1 MEIIILAV
9 VLVILGIGVYPIV
22 RKFKKAR
29 ELAKS
34 FQPQKTVEESPG
46 LLSRIFGQE
55 RKANPNPFSEGQR
68 LRFQS
73 ENDGNG
79 PLIWGV
85 VIRERF
91 RGKRCLLLG
100 DDGRKYRRK
109 WSILTWINFPE
120 KLVPSL
126 PVPDCIS
133 SEELVR
139 LEKVL
144 MPTAEAAGYGAV
156 NPPEPE
162 LEPGNVLVAK
172 S

>member
-1 MEIIILAV
+1 MEFIILAV

-22 RKFKKAR
+22 RKAKKAR

-34 FQPQKTVEESPG
+34 FPPQKTVEESPG
-46 LLSRIFGQE
+46 ILSRIFGNQE
-55 RKANPNPFSEGQR
+55 QKANPNPFSEGQR
-68 LRFQS
+68 LRFHS
-73 ENDGNG
+73 EKGNG
-79 PLIWGV
+79 SLIWGTV
-85 VIRERF
+85 LRERF
-91 RGKRCLLLG
+91 RGKRCLILG
-100 DDGRKYRRK
+100 DDGKKYRRK

-120 KLVPSL
+120 KLDYVSA
-126 PVPDCIS
+126 
-133 SEELVR
+133 EELVK
-139 LEKVL
+139 LENGL